1 MQCNGH
7 LFAEML
13 EIERILDGMKV
24 SVDVIRFL
32 FRGGAN
38 CIN

>member
-1 MQCNGH
+1 
-7 LFAEML
+7 ML
-13 EIERILDGMKV
+13 EIERILDGIKV

-32 FRGGAN
+32 ARGGAN